1 MGQSKPFPATAL
13 IVEDDLMQRE
23 MLSLLLEESGYRVI
37 ECTSAEDA
45 KRVLDKDAAGLCLLM
60 TDVQLAGTMNGVEL
74 ACIAKA
80 RNPRLDV
87 VVTSGRPLPKPTGGL
102 LIEASPSGPGNRLS
116 RILQSCVGA
125 KSRPNTARNDPSG
138 RPLPQPLPD
147 GAKFWAKPWAPL
159 DVLREAEYAQLPS

>member
-87 VVTSGRPLPKPTGGL
+87 VVTSGRPLP
-102 LIEASPSGPGNRLS
+102 
-116 RILQSCVGA
+116 
-125 KSRPNTARNDPSG
+125 
-138 RPLPQPLPD
+138 QPLPD

>member
-87 VVTSGRPLPKPTGGL
+87 VVTSGRPLP
-102 LIEASPSGPGNRLS
+102 
-116 RILQSCVGA
+116 
-125 KSRPNTARNDPSG
+125 
-138 RPLPQPLPD
+138 QPLPD

-159 DVLREAEYAQLPS
+159 DVLREAEYAQLSS

>member
-1 MGQSKPFPATAL
+1 
-13 IVEDDLMQRE
+13 MQRE

-45 KRVLDKDAAGLCLLM
+45 KRVLDKDAAGLCMLM

-87 VVTSGRPLPKPTGGL
+87 VVTSGRPLP
-102 LIEASPSGPGNRLS
+102 
-116 RILQSCVGA
+116 
-125 KSRPNTARNDPSG
+125 
-138 RPLPQPLPD
+138 QPRPD
-147 GAKFWAKPWAPL
+147 GAKFWA
-159 DVLREAEYAQLPS
+159 

>member
-45 KRVLDKDAAGLCLLM
+45 QRVLDKDAGGLCLLM
-60 TDVQLAGTMNGVEL
+60 TDVQLAGSMNGVEL

-80 RNPRLDV
+80 RYPRLDV
-87 VVTSGRPLPKPTGGL
+87 VVT
-102 LIEASPSGPGNRLS
+102 
-116 RILQSCVGA
+116 
-125 KSRPNTARNDPSG
+125 SG